1 MLRMLKMTLTAILML
16 LPFVVVAQDIGS
28 AQSLSRRFSDAEKG
42 SCVTFSYSFTM
53 RGNAPVRGEGTAI
66 LQGNMFIVKGN
77 GMEIWC
83 DGKSRWT
90 ADRAAKELIVE
101 DVDGLASI
109 DANPALLISSLE
121 SSFRPTETAVESV
134 SGSGKKLHKVSYV
147 PSVKGTGVTSLD
159 VWFTDAAKPLIV
171 KLSASLGKKGVVDL
185 KISSMSF
192 GPLREASSF
201 VFGGSDSSWVITD
214 LR

>member
-16 LPFVVVAQDIGS
+16 LPFVAVAQYIGY
-28 AQSLSRRFSDAEKG
+28 AQSLSRRFSDAERG

-53 RGNAPVRGEGTAI
+53 RGNAPVRGDGTAV

-90 ADRAAKELIVE
+90 ADRTAKELIVE

-109 DANPALLISSLE
+109 EANPALLISSLE

-147 PSVKGTGVTSLD
+147 PSVKGTGVTALH
-159 VWFTDAAKPLIV
+159 VWFSDAAKPLIV

-192 GPLREASSF
+192 GQLRAASSF

>member
-1 MLRMLKMTLTAILML
+1 MLRMLKITLTAILML
-16 LPFVVVAQDIGS
+16 LPFVAVAQDIGA

-42 SCVTFSYSFTM
+42 SCVTFSYSFTV
-53 RGNAPVRGEGTAI
+53 RGNAPVRGEGTAV

-109 DANPALLISSLE
+109 EANPALLISSLE

-171 KLSASLGKKGVVDL
+171 KLSAFLGKKGVVDL

-192 GPLREASSF
+192 GPLRAASSF

>member
-1 MLRMLKMTLTAILML
+1 MLKMTLTAILML
-16 LPFVVVAQDIGS
+16 LPFVTVAQDIGS

-53 RGNAPVRGEGTAI
+53 RGNAPVRGEGTAV

-90 ADRAAKELIVE
+90 ADRTAKELIVE

-109 DANPALLISSLE
+109 EANPALLISSLE

-192 GPLREASSF
+192 GPLRAASSF

>member
-1 MLRMLKMTLTAILML
+1 MLRTLKMTLTAILML
-16 LPFVVVAQDIGS
+16 LPFVAVAQDIAS
-28 AQSLSRRFSDAEKG
+28 AQSLSCRFSDAEKG
-42 SCVTFSYSFTM
+42 SCVTFSYSFTV
-53 RGNAPVRGEGTAI
+53 RGNAPVRGEGTAV

-90 ADRAAKELIVE
+90 ADRTAKELIVE
-101 DVDGLASI
+101 DVDGQASI
-109 DANPALLISSLE
+109 EANPALLISSLE

-147 PSVKGTGVTSLD
+147 PSVKGTGVTALD

-171 KLSASLGKKGVVDL
+171 KLSASLGKKSVVDL

-192 GPLREASSF
+192 GPLRAASSF

>member
-16 LPFVVVAQDIGS
+16 LPFVTVAQDIGA
-28 AQSLSRRFSDAEKG
+28 AQSLSRRFSDAERG
-42 SCVTFSYSFTM
+42 SCVTFSYSFTV
-53 RGNAPVRGEGTAI
+53 RGNAPVRGEGTAV

-90 ADRAAKELIVE
+90 ADRTAKELIVE

-109 DANPALLISSLE
+109 EANPALLISSLE

-192 GPLREASSF
+192 GPLRAALSF

>member
-1 MLRMLKMTLTAILML
+1 MLRTLKMTLTAILL
-16 LPFVVVAQDIGS
+16 LLSFVAVAQDIGA
-28 AQSLSRRFSDAEKG
+28 AQSLSRRFSDAERG
-42 SCVTFSYSFTM
+42 SCVTFSYSFTV
-53 RGNAPVRGEGTAI
+53 RGNAPVRGEGMAV

-90 ADRAAKELIVE
+90 ADRTAKELIVE

-109 DANPALLISSLE
+109 EANPALLISSLE

-192 GPLREASSF
+192 GPLRAASSF

>member
-16 LPFVVVAQDIGS
+16 LPFVAVAQDIGA
-28 AQSLSRRFSDAEKG
+28 AQSLSRRFSDAERG
-42 SCVTFSYSFTM
+42 SCVTFSYSFM
-53 RGNAPVRGEGTAI
+53 VRGNAPVRGEGTAV

-90 ADRAAKELIVE
+90 ADRTAKELIVE

-109 DANPALLISSLE
+109 EANPALLISSLE
-121 SSFRPTETAVESV
+121 SSFRPTEIAVESV

-171 KLSASLGKKGVVDL
+171 KLSASLGKKGIVDL

-192 GPLREASSF
+192 GPLRAASSF

>member
-1 MLRMLKMTLTAILML
+1 MLRMLKMTLPAILML
-16 LPFVVVAQDIGS
+16 LPFVAVAQDIAS

-42 SCVTFSYSFTM
+42 SCVTFSYSFTV
-53 RGNAPVRGEGTAI
+53 RGNAPVRGEGTAV

-90 ADRAAKELIVE
+90 ADRTAKELIVE
-101 DVDGLASI
+101 DVDGQASI
-109 DANPALLISSLE
+109 EANPALLISSLE

-134 SGSGKKLHKVSYV
+134 SGKKLHKVSYV
-147 PSVKGTGVTSLD
+147 PSVKGTLD

-192 GPLREASSF
+192 GPLRAASSF
-201 VFGGSDSSWVITD
+201 VFSGSDSSWVITD

>member
-1 MLRMLKMTLTAILML
+1 MLRMLKMTLTAILL
-16 LPFVVVAQDIGS
+16 LLSFVAVAQDIGA
-28 AQSLSRRFSDAEKG
+28 AQSLSRRFSDAERG
-42 SCVTFSYSFTM
+42 SCVTFSYSFTV
-53 RGNAPVRGEGTAI
+53 RGNAPVRGEGTAV

-90 ADRAAKELIVE
+90 ADRTAKELIVE

-109 DANPALLISSLE
+109 EANPALLISSLE

-192 GPLREASSF
+192 GPLRAALSF

>member
-1 MLRMLKMTLTAILML
+1 MLRTLKMTLTAILL
-16 LPFVVVAQDIGS
+16 LLSFVAVAQDIGA
-28 AQSLSRRFSDAEKG
+28 AQSLSRRFSDAERG
-42 SCVTFSYSFTM
+42 SCVTFSYSFTV
-53 RGNAPVRGEGTAI
+53 RGNAPVRGEGTAV

-90 ADRAAKELIVE
+90 ADRTAKELIVE

-109 DANPALLISSLE
+109 EANPALLISSLE

-147 PSVKGTGVTSLD
+147 PSVKGTGVTALD

-192 GPLREASSF
+192 GPLRAASSF
-201 VFGGSDSSWVITD
+201 VFSGSDSSWVITD

>member
-16 LPFVVVAQDIGS
+16 LPFVAVAQDIGA

-42 SCVTFSYSFTM
+42 SCITFSYSF
-53 RGNAPVRGEGTAI
+53 APVRGEGTAV

-109 DANPALLISSLE
+109 EANPALLISSLE

-134 SGSGKKLHKVSYV
+134 SGKKLHKVSYV
-147 PSVKGTGVTSLD
+147 PSVKGTGVTALD
-159 VWFTDAAKPLIV
+159 VWFADAAKPLIV

-192 GPLREASSF
+192 GPLRAASSF
-201 VFGGSDSSWVITD
+201 VFGGLDSSWVITD

>member
-16 LPFVVVAQDIGS
+16 LPFVAVAQDIAS

-42 SCVTFSYSFTM
+42 SCVTFSYSFTV
-53 RGNAPVRGEGTAI
+53 RGNAPVHGEGTAV

-90 ADRAAKELIVE
+90 ADRTAKELIVE
-101 DVDGLASI
+101 EVDGLASI
-109 DANPALLISSLE
+109 EANPALLISSLE

-192 GPLREASSF
+192 GPLRAASSF
-201 VFGGSDSSWVITD
+201 EFGGSDSSWVITD

>member
-1 MLRMLKMTLTAILML
+1 MLRTLKMTLTAILL
-16 LPFVVVAQDIGS
+16 LLSFVAVAQDIGA
-28 AQSLSRRFSDAEKG
+28 AQSLSRRFSDAERG
-42 SCVTFSYSFTM
+42 SCVTFSYSFTV
-53 RGNAPVRGEGTAI
+53 RGNAPVRGEGTAV

-90 ADRAAKELIVE
+90 ADRTAKELIVE

-109 DANPALLISSLE
+109 EANPALLISSLE

-192 GPLREASSF
+192 GPLRAALSF

>member
-1 MLRMLKMTLTAILML
+1 MLRTLKMTLTAILML
-16 LPFVVVAQDIGS
+16 LPFVAVAQDIGS

-42 SCVTFSYSFTM
+42 SCITFSYSFTM
-53 RGNAPVRGEGTAI
+53 RGNAPVRGEGTAV

-109 DANPALLISSLE
+109 EANPALLISSLE

-192 GPLREASSF
+192 GQLRAASSF

>member
-16 LPFVVVAQDIGS
+16 LPFVAVAQDIAS
-28 AQSLSRRFSDAEKG
+28 AQSLSCRFSDAEKG
-42 SCVTFSYSFTM
+42 SCVTFSYSFTV
-53 RGNAPVRGEGTAI
+53 RGNAPVRGEGTAV

-90 ADRAAKELIVE
+90 ADRTAKELIVE
-101 DVDGLASI
+101 DVDGQASI
-109 DANPALLISSLE
+109 EANPALLISSLE

-147 PSVKGTGVTSLD
+147 PSVKGTGVTALD

-192 GPLREASSF
+192 GPLRAASSF

>member
-1 MLRMLKMTLTAILML
+1 MWRMLKMTLTAILML
-16 LPFVVVAQDIGS
+16 LPFVAVAQDIAS

-53 RGNAPVRGEGTAI
+53 RGNAPVHGEGTAV

-90 ADRAAKELIVE
+90 ADRTAKELIVE
-101 DVDGLASI
+101 DVDGQASI
-109 DANPALLISSLE
+109 EANPALLISSLE
-121 SSFRPTETAVESV
+121 SSFRPTETAAESV
-134 SGSGKKLHKVSYV
+134 SGKKLHKVSYV
-147 PSVKGTGVTSLD
+147 PSVKGTGVTALD

-171 KLSASLGKKGVVDL
+171 KLSASLEKKGVVDL

-192 GPLREASSF
+192 GPLRAASSF
-201 VFGGSDSSWVITD
+201 VFSGSDSSWVITD

>member
-1 MLRMLKMTLTAILML
+1 MLRTLKMTLTAILL
-16 LPFVVVAQDIGS
+16 LLSFVAVAQDIGA
-28 AQSLSRRFSDAEKG
+28 AQSLSRRFSDAERG
-42 SCVTFSYSFTM
+42 SCVTFSYSFTV
-53 RGNAPVRGEGTAI
+53 RGNAPVRGEGTAV

-90 ADRAAKELIVE
+90 ADRTAKELIVE

-109 DANPALLISSLE
+109 EANPALLISSLE

-147 PSVKGTGVTSLD
+147 PSVKGTGVTALD

-192 GPLREASSF
+192 GPLRAASCF
-201 VFGGSDSSWVITD
+201 VFSGSDSSWVITD

>member
-1 MLRMLKMTLTAILML
+1 MLRMLKITLTAILML
-16 LPFVVVAQDIGS
+16 LPFVAVAQDIWA

-42 SCVTFSYSFTM
+42 SCVTFSYSFTV
-53 RGNAPVRGEGTAI
+53 RGNAPVRGEGTAV

-109 DANPALLISSLE
+109 EANPALLISSLE

-171 KLSASLGKKGVVDL
+171 KLSAFLGKKGVVDL

-192 GPLREASSF
+192 GPLRAASSF